1 MRRFII
7 GDIHA
12 RFGLMKS
19 ALEKAGFNQDEDIL
33 YSVGDICDRGDEPA
47 ETIRFLMGL
56 RDFRPVLGNHD
67 IWLEE
72 YLYMER
78 PSPIWLG
85 QNGGSS
91 TFQAILMMD
100 DDERRRIRRWLGN
113 GFPVIRVED
122 DAIIV
127 HGGIPF
133 PLSEEDIL
141 RIGSIHRP
149 IPMSKAYSP
158 SLLKAG
164 TDLRWLEELIWDRDY
179 LFSALPDKKRQ
190 NDSRPDKKLSPIM
203 TERTIFIG
211 HTPLV
216 FINDSKPFFSD
227 EYHLIAIDTGAG
239 SGLGPITVMDM
250 DTKEYWQAI

>member
-78 PSPIWLG
+78 
-85 QNGGSS
+85 
-91 TFQAILMMD
+91 
-100 DDERRRIRRWLGN
+100 
-113 GFPVIRVED
+113 
-122 DAIIV
+122 
-127 HGGIPF
+127 
-133 PLSEEDIL
+133 
-141 RIGSIHRP
+141 
-149 IPMSKAYSP
+149 
-158 SLLKAG
+158 
-164 TDLRWLEELIWDRDY
+164 
-179 LFSALPDKKRQ
+179 
-190 NDSRPDKKLSPIM
+190 
-203 TERTIFIG
+203 
-211 HTPLV
+211 
-216 FINDSKPFFSD
+216 
-227 EYHLIAIDTGAG
+227 HLQ
-239 SGLGPITVMDM
+239 SGLDRMAAAAPFR
-250 DTKEYWQAI
+250 QF